1 MEQTKPQRRTNI
13 FDYWS
18 INKRMKLTEIIDRLP
33 IHSRTKVENLANEL
47 FYEIFSY
54 LDLYDVYKAFYNL
67 NARFQNLLINSTLPL
82 NVNLST
88 MSRKAFQSYHRHMIM
103 SNKHRIASMSISN
116 PFIVD
121 LVFSPVR
128 TVSHYNRLEMLVF
141 NQIKSKYLI
150 NILHYLSYLPDLKS
164 LTIIPADELSNRNE
178 VLVKILSLPG
188 LKYCKMSL
196 KERSGINP
204 LTIPSTIT
212 SPLEHLVI
220 DHDMNFRQLKSLL
233 SYVPQLR
240 HLTCY
245 SVVSSYSSSSET
257 FTDLLCNLTHV
268 SLQMTDILFNS
279 FEPMIRDLFHHLQ
292 VLRISANRDSEYLNA
307 DRWERLITSFIPQLR
322 VFDMQYTDFGRF
334 DNDPNQYNYDSIL
347 NKFGTPF
354 WYQRKWFFGY
364 RLEQGTYY
372 NHVTFYSRRSYRKK
386 QYILYKPAIYKM
398 HRNYQIRNIVAVD
411 HLIVCNEEAVTN
423 CQRHF
428 PNVTQLTLAENF
440 RTNSVCLRTL
450 FKRIVPLNQITALV
464 IKCDNLYVDELVN
477 LLHAMPSIHTLTY
490 EDRSLKDMEDKSTGQ
505 SDLFQLV
512 RSTNTIRNVTIT
524 EGFVLKNTK
533 LIISL
538 CPQIQHLTIC
548 QYGRNTLTSIQFIL
562 SKIKSDLPR
571 LCSFRANHTPKT
583 VVASIKT
590 MLESEG

>member
-1 MEQTKPQRRTNI
+1 
-13 FDYWS
+13 
-18 INKRMKLTEIIDRLP
+18 MKLTEIIDSLP
-33 IHSRTKVENLANEL
+33 IQSRTKVENLANEL

-67 NARFQNLLINSTLPL
+67 NTRFQNLLINSTLPL
-82 NVNLST
+82 KVNLST
-88 MSRKAFQSYHRHMIM
+88 MPRRAFQSYHRHMIM

-128 TVSHYNRLEMLVF
+128 TVSHYNRLETLVF
-141 NQIKSKYLI
+141 NQIKSKYLT

-164 LTIIPADELSNRNE
+164 LTIIPADEISNRNE
-178 VLVKILSLPG
+178 VLAKILSLPG
-188 LKYCKMSL
+188 LKHCKMSL
-196 KERSGINP
+196 KERFGVNA
-204 LTIPSTIT
+204 LAIPSTIT
-212 SPLEHLVI
+212 SPLEHLII
-220 DHDMNFRQLKSLL
+220 DHDMSFSQLKSLL
-233 SYVPQLR
+233 SCVPQLR
-240 HLTCY
+240 YLTCY
-245 SVVSSYSSSSET
+245 AVVSSYGSSSET

-268 SLQMTDILFNS
+268 SLQMTDILFNN

-292 VLRISANRDSEYLNA
+292 VLRISTNRDSEYLNA
-307 DRWERLITSFIPQLR
+307 VRWERLITTFIPQLR
-322 VFDMQYTDFGRF
+322 VFDLQYTDFGRF
-334 DNDPNQYNYDSIL
+334 DNDPNQHNYESIL

-354 WYQRKWFFGY
+354 WHQRKWFFGY

-411 HLIVCNEEAVTN
+411 HLIVHNEEAATN

-440 RTNSVCLRTL
+440 RTNGVCLRTL

-464 IKCDNLYVDELVN
+464 IKCDNLYLDELVN

-490 EDRSLKDMEDKSTGQ
+490 EDRSLKEMEDKSTRQ

-538 CPQIQHLTIC
+538 CPQIQHLTIG
-548 QYGRNTLTSIQFIL
+548 QYGRSVLTSIQFIL